1 MNTKTIYAYPK
12 LSDKD
17 YCWFR
22 VGGPGLANCM
32 FFAAKAYVYA
42 NTHNTKFINPTWR
55 KFSIGPWLRKEKD
68 KRVYNNLFYNI
79 GLHGLKKFYALKFIP
94 KHNIITF
101 SELGNYFEDLN
112 GHYDLVADMFNKII
126 RPETISLV
134 EESTLENKIAIHV
147 RLGDYLP
154 HLRIKISWYKQII
167 ENIIKLNP
175 STHFVLFSDGKDSEL
190 SELLEIA
197 NLKLAF
203 YGNAFAD
210 MYAISKCK
218 LVIASDST
226 FSAWGAFLGQKP
238 IIFCRRHFPAIY
250 RGNIPEIVLGESTII
265 PENFKSIILKN
276 K

>member
-12 LSDKD
+12 LSDRD

-22 VGGPGLANCM
+22 IGGPGLANCM
-32 FFAAKAYVYA
+32 FFAAKAYVHA
-42 NTHNTKFINPTWR
+42 NTHGARFIDPTWR
-55 KFSIGPWLRKEKD
+55 KFSIGPWLRRERD
-68 KRVYNNLFYNI
+68 KRVYNNLFYHT
-79 GLHGLKKFYALKFIP
+79 GVHGFSKFYILKFIP
-94 KHNIITF
+94 KRNIITF

-112 GHYDLVADMFNKII
+112 GHYDLVADMFKKII

-134 EESTLENKIAIHV
+134 EETSLKNKIAIHV

-154 HLRIKISWYKQII
+154 HLRIKISWYKQIV

-175 STHFVLFSDGKDSEL
+175 STQFVLFSDGKDNEL
-190 SELLEIA
+190 SDLLEIT
-197 NLKLAF
+197 NLKRAF

-218 LVIASDST
+218 LVVASDST

-238 IIFCRRHFPAIY
+238 IIFCHRHFPAIY
-250 RGNIPEIVLGESTII
+250 RGNIPETVLGDNTTI
-265 PENFKSIILKN
+265 PEEFHPIILK
-276 K
+276 KQ